1 MTRQIFDLQLQHL
14 QEDVV
19 SLGSMVADA
28 LVRSVDQ
35 LKQRDQA
42 GSRLLIA
49 QDRTVNEKRFEIED
63 KVLTLIATQQPM
75 ARDLRL
81 LGAALEISTELER
94 MGDYAKGIAR
104 INLMIGEQPLMMPLV
119 DLPVMATKATEM
131 LRQALQAF
139 TAGDAELARTLPPRD
154 DEVDHLYEQVY
165 RELVSYIVEDRST
178 IEQAN
183 LLMWAAHNLERTADR
198 VINLCERV
206 VYMATGQLEE
216 MDSDMGGMGSI

>member
-1 MTRQIFDLQLQHL
+1 MTRQLFDLQLQHL

-28 LVRSVDQ
+28 LIRSVDQ

-49 QDRTVNEKRFEIED
+49 QDRAVNEKRFEIENQ
-63 KVLTLIATQQPM
+63 VLTLIATQQPM

-104 INLMIGEQPLMMPLV
+104 INLMVGEQPLIMPLV
-119 DLPVMATKATEM
+119 DLPTMATKAGEM
-131 LRQALQAF
+131 LRQALHAF
-139 TAGDAELARTLPPRD
+139 ATGDARLARTIPPRD
-154 DEVDHLYEQVY
+154 DEVDRLYEQVY
-165 RELVSYIVEDRST
+165 RELVSYIVQDRST

-206 VYMATGQLEE
+206 VYMETGQLEE
-216 MDSDMGGMGSI
+216 LDSDMVGMGSI

>member
-1 MTRQIFDLQLQHL
+1 MTRQTFDLQLQRL
-14 QEDVV
+14 QEDVL

-28 LVRSVDQ
+28 LVRSVEQ
-35 LKQRDQA
+35 LKQRDLP

-49 QDRTVNEKRFEIED
+49 QDRTVNAKRFEIED
-63 KVLTLIATQQPM
+63 HVLALIATQQPM

-81 LGAALEISTELER
+81 LGAVLEISTELER

-104 INLMIGEQPLMMPLV
+104 INLMIGEQPLMKPLV
-119 DLPVMATKATEM
+119 DLPVMAAKACEM

-139 TAGDAELARTLPPRD
+139 ATGDVMLARMIPAED
-154 DEVDHLYEQVY
+154 DKVDHLYEQVY
-165 RELVSYIVEDRST
+165 RELVWYIMQDRSA

-206 VYMATGQLEE
+206 IYMETGQLEE
-216 MDSDMGGMGSI
+216 LDSDMVGMGSL